1 MFPEHK
7 KILQKIIDEI
17 SDYLGQRTKV
27 SFINSLEDPTITLVN
42 LSTSDPAF
50 LLAEGGS
57 NLIAWQHIC
66 RIIFFKRTGVI
77 GNFVIDINNYRHD
90 RQQYLADLAIDTA
103 QKVSAENRL
112 VILKPMNSY
121 ERHVIH
127 TALQNY
133 EGVTTCSTG
142 VEPNRRVV
150 ISCEKAKPQE

>member
-121 ERHVIH
+121 ERRIIH
-127 TALQNY
+127 LTLAQDKRVATESLGEAEESRGIKNCQN
-133 EGVTTCSTG
+133 S
-142 VEPNRRVV
+142 RFL
-150 ISCEKAKPQE
+150 

>member
-27 SFINSLEDPTITLVN
+27 SFINSPEDPTITLVN

-90 RQQYLADLAIDTA
+90 RQQYLTDLAIDTA

-121 ERHVIH
+121 ERRIIH
-127 TALQNY
+127 LTLAQDKRVATESLG
-133 EGVTTCSTG
+133 EAG
-142 VEPNRRVV
+142 ERRV
-150 ISCEKAKPQE
+150 IIKPQNK

>member
-50 LLAEGGS
+50 FLAEGGS

-121 ERHVIH
+121 ERRIIH
-127 TALQNY
+127 LTLAQDKRVATESLG
-133 EGVTTCSTG
+133 EA
-142 VEPNRRVV
+142 EERRV
-150 ISCEKAKPQE
+150 IIKPQNK

>member
-121 ERHVIH
+121 ERRIIH
-127 TALQNY
+127 LTLAQDKRVATESLG
-133 EGVTTCSTG
+133 EA
-142 VEPNRRVV
+142 EERRV
-150 ISCEKAKPQE
+150 IIKPQNK